1 MLDKSQLSAPISASN
16 VNAEEIARFDALAD
30 AWWDPAGKYKTAL
43 SFNAARVEFIVDAIR
58 KHFKP
63 KGIADSLF
71 AELSVLDVGSG
82 GGLIC
87 EPLAKRG
94 ALVTGI
100 DASATSVE
108 VARRH
113 ALKQDLTIDY
123 HHCLSG
129 EWAAKG
135 YTYDVVI
142 NAEVVE
148 HVPDQALLIKE
159 CANMVKPGGLLILAT
174 LNRTLLSYVIAIVG
188 AEYVMRY
195 LPVGTHSWSK
205 FVRPEELDSWVGAEL
220 SRKYQSG
227 FKLNPLTGHWRSSPS
242 MQVNYL
248 CGYGKSHRSL

>member
-1 MLDKSQLSAPISASN
+1 MLDKSQLSAPVSSSN
-16 VNAEEIARFDALAD
+16 VDAEEIARFDALAD
-30 AWWDPAGKYKTAL
+30 AWWDPEGKYKTAL
-43 SFNAARVEFIVDAIR
+43 SFNAARVAFIVEAIR

-63 KGIADSLF
+63 SGVADSLF
-71 AELSVLDVGSG
+71 SGLSILDVGSG

-113 ALKQDLTIDY
+113 ALKRDLQIDY

-129 EWAAKG
+129 EWKAKG

-148 HVPDQALLIKE
+148 HVPDQAALIKE
-159 CANMVKPGGLLILAT
+159 CADMVKPGGLLVLAT

-195 LPVGTHSWSK
+195 LPVGTHSWTK
-205 FVRPEELDSWVGAEL
+205 FVRPEELDSWVGASL

-227 FKLNPLTGHWRSSPS
+227 FKLNPLSKQWRASPS

-248 CGYGKSHRSL
+248 CVYGKSETLG